1 MNHKNKHS
9 NGNSN
14 QRKNK
19 KQFKPYV
26 KYTNIAIQMIV
37 IILLGVFGGLK
48 LDEIVNLGFPLFI
61 VLFSI
66 LSFVLAIYIAIKD
79 FL

>member
-1 MNHKNKHS
+1 
-9 NGNSN
+9 
-14 QRKNK
+14 
-19 KQFKPYV
+19 V

-61 VLFSI
+61 VFFST
-66 LSFVLAIYIAIKD
+66 LSFFLAIYIAIKD